1 MSPTPTI
8 VVSEESEGD
17 RLDRILAESLPEYS
31 REYLKSLIQQ
41 GLVVLNGQPMT
52 KPSLRLV
59 AGDTLT
65 VNVPETVPLQL
76 EAEDIPLDVVFEDVD
91 LLVINKPSGMLTHP
105 AGSNNT
111 GTVVNALLAHC
122 HGQLSGINGVE
133 RPGIVHRLD
142 KDTSGLLMVAKTD
155 VAHKGLQAQLQARTA
170 KRRYRTI
177 VQGTMP
183 SETGVICAPIGRS
196 SANRDKMTVRPD
208 GREAVTR
215 WVVIEPIGYR
225 FSVLEVGLETG
236 RTHQIRVHMAHLSH
250 PVFGDPLYGTGIE
263 RQLKFE
269 TQGQVLQAFSLTF
282 THPVAGK
289 QLAFEIE
296 PDQKYIEAKAFLCAR
311 EGATP

>member
-1 MSPTPTI
+1 MTI
-8 VVSEESEGD
+8 LVSEASDGD
-17 RLDRILAESLPEYS
+17 RLDRVLAEALPEYS
-31 REYLKSLIQQ
+31 REYLKSLILQ
-41 GLVVLNGQPMT
+41 GNVLLNEKPVT
-52 KPSLRLV
+52 KPSVRLV
-59 AGDTLT
+59 TGDALT
-65 VNVPETVPLQL
+65 IAIPETVPLSL
-76 EAEDIPLDVVFEDVD
+76 EAEDIPLDVVYEDSD
-91 LLVINKPSGMLTHP
+91 LLVINKPTGMLTHP
-105 AGSNNT
+105 AGPNAT
-111 GTVVNALLAHC
+111 GTVVNALLHHC

-225 FSVLEVGLETG
+225 FSVLEVALETG
-236 RTHQIRVHMAHLSH
+236 RTHQIRVHMAHLGH

-282 THPVAGK
+282 THPVTGAPM
-289 QLAFEIE
+289 AFEIA
-296 PDQKYIEAKAFLCAR
+296 PDAKYTEAKDFLSAR
-311 EGATP
+311 EGASL